1 MLDFDF
7 VVELSSASF
16 SFCSNPDALGFDE
29 SEKGIFGSLKNI
41 TQLPPGSPKAGDRVA
56 DSAAGAVENLVTEEA
71 SKESPTAGTGEWLD
85 LIDWLFRRAFADV
98 FCAFSDKQSED
109 RPKSPSAA
117 ANVDLVLREVPQQ
130 EVESSTSVAQEII
143 GCHSSL
149 VVSVFCTR
157 VLFVVLSSIL
167 P

>member
-1 MLDFDF
+1 MWFYIRN
-7 VVELSSASF
+7 LSY
-16 SFCSNPDALGFDE
+16 
-29 SEKGIFGSLKNI
+29 SLKNI
-41 TQLPPGSPKAGDRVA
+41 AQLPLGLPKEGDRLA
-56 DSAAGAVENLVTEEA
+56 DSATVAAGDLSIGEA
-71 SKESPTAGTGEWLD
+71 SKESPAAGTGEWLD

-98 FCAFSDKQSED
+98 LCAFLDKQSED

-130 EVESSTSVAQEII
+130 EVESSTSVAQEIL

-149 VVSVFCTR
+149 VVSVICTR
-157 VLFVVLSSIL
+157 VLFVVLLSTL